1 MFFALEKKKYVW
13 LIFQKLMQF
22 VKNNNSL
29 VIPDE
34 EKEDC
39 HYLAVAKI
47 IQIILRNNVKIMVIC
62 IV

>member
-1 MFFALEKKKYVW
+1 M
-13 LIFQKLMQF
+13 
-22 VKNNNSL
+22 
-29 VIPDE
+29 IPDE

-62 IV
+62 IVWNVVILLERKTADVKTKIFVEL